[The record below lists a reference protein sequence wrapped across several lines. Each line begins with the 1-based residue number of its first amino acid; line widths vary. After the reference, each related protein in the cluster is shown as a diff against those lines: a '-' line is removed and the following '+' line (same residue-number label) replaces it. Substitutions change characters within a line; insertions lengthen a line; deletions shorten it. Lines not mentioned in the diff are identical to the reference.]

1 MAPGVQQNE
10 NDDQAASSQ
19 TKKSDSEIV
28 RENEE
33 KFRSCPPEKEMD
45 KILDDLP
52 PFTYN
57 TIVKYV
63 RNSGK
68 NIQNSPHYM
77 VMKPFERG
85 VNFFIE
91 GYLHNVLVK
100 LHEGSK
106 TFYIRALCYRSLRKN
121 ESPHKIRIAISTEQP
136 YDVLASSCTC
146 VAGSLG
152 FCNHA
157 VGLMYLVS
165 HYYLTKTKSIP
176 DDLVCTSLPQ
186 QWHKPRGKSISSEPL
201 MGMVFKKPKLEMSGG
216 GSTSGQTSPGISC
229 SLYPAAKQAPSNT
242 EIEGFKAHL
251 QKLNKNFGLSLYMNT
266 ESKNVPTRV
275 GPAPLGG
282 YLSYQLAP
290 TEGNFKVACNVD
302 LSKQRTSDSVPI
314 TIYPSLPLS
323 LVFPLFNVTQCP
335 SEHQQFYDS
344 LRISEHD
351 AASLEFETQAQRN
364 SSRWWSER
372 RSRLTAST
380 FGDILSRRSISNSFL
395 KGLVKDMDT
404 SGSLRNLPEPL
415 KHGIEHES
423 KALEQYQNYLKHS
436 GHPVKTLSSGFVV
449 NPAYPFLGCSPD
461 AKVIDETEDNPFGIA
476 EIKCPYKHRNV
487 TPETACTGDSQFH
500 LQMKD
505 GFPALKTNHKYYYQ
519 VHGQMGI
526 TGAKWCDFVTYTF
539 QGMIIERIYF
549 DPNFFATMLLKLEQF
564 FFKHFVKFFK
574 ALPVPAGLCAVPTT
588 STVTVMATSASSVSG

>member
-1 MAPGVQQNE
+1 MKEVLQKNSVATGVQQN
-10 NDDQAASSQ
+10 DDQGKAASSLE
-19 TKKSDSEIV
+19 TKKSDSDIV
-28 RENEE
+28 KENEE
-33 KFRSCPPEKEMD
+33 RFRFCPPEKEMD
-45 KILDDLP
+45 KMLDDLP

-57 TIVKYV
+57 SIVKYV

-68 NIQNSPHYM
+68 NIQHSPDYM

-100 LHEGSK
+100 LHKGSK
-106 TFYIRALCYRSLRKN
+106 TFYIRALCFRSLRKN
-121 ESPHKIRIAISTEQP
+121 ESPHKIRLAISTEQP

-201 MGMVFKKPKLEMSGG
+201 MGMVFKKPKLNMPGG
-216 GSTSGQTSPGISC
+216 GSTSGQTSLGICC
-229 SLYPAAKQAPSNT
+229 SLYPAAKTAPSNT
-242 EIEGFKAHL
+242 EIDGFKAYL
-251 QKLNKNFGLSLYMNT
+251 QMLNKNFGLSLYMNT
-266 ESKNVPTRV
+266 AGQNVPTKV

-302 LSKQRTSDSVPI
+302 FSKQRKNDSVPI
-314 TIYPSLPLS
+314 TIYPSFPLS
-323 LVFPLFNVTQCP
+323 LVFPLFHVTQCP

-344 LRISEHD
+344 LRISEQD
-351 AASLEFETQAQRN
+351 AASLKSETQTQRN

-380 FGDILSRRSISNSFL
+380 FGDILIRKSISNSFL
-395 KGLVKDMDT
+395 KGLVKDIDT
-404 SGSLRNLPEPL
+404 SGNLRSLPEPL
-415 KHGIEHES
+415 KHGIEYEC

-436 GHPVKTLSSGFVV
+436 GHPVKTFSSGFVV

-461 AKVIDETEDNPFGIA
+461 AKVIDET
-476 EIKCPYKHRNV
+476 
-487 TPETACTGDSQFH
+487 
-500 LQMKD
+500 
-505 GFPALKTNHKYYYQ
+505 
-519 VHGQMGI
+519 
-526 TGAKWCDFVTYTF
+526 
-539 QGMIIERIYF
+539 
-549 DPNFFATMLLKLEQF
+549 
-564 FFKHFVKFFK
+564 
-574 ALPVPAGLCAVPTT
+574 
-588 STVTVMATSASSVSG
+588 